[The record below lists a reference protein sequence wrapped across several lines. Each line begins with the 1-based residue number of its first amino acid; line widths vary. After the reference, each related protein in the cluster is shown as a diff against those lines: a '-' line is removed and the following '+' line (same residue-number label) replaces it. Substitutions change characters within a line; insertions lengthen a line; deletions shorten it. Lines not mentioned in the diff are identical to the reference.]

1 LAIEIKEGAKLPRC
15 KQRPFNREEAL
26 EAKRQLDE
34 LIRDGKVQISRS
46 ESAAPTLF
54 IPKKDGTKRWCMDMR
69 RINEVTV
76 TDSNQAPLQETARE
90 RLKGA
95 KYFTKLDMK
104 DGYHHLRIRE
114 GDEHKTAFLT
124 EYGLYEWKVMC
135 FGLKNAPAEFAR
147 FMSENLREFLNDFV
161 VVYFDDI
168 IIYSDDLETH
178 WKHVRR
184 ILQRL
189 KEKEI
194 NLKIK
199 KCEFAVKETEYL
211 GHVINGE
218 STKMQEEKL
227 KSILEWPTPE
237 KGKDIEEFRGL
248 AGYYRQY
255 IERFSDKME
264 VLNDRIKAPQFEW
277 KEPEERAFKEVKDA
291 YRHNKILMLFDQ
303 EKQIWVHADAS
314 DYAIGSE
321 ISQLDDKGRRRPVLF
336 YSRKLLPA
344 EMNYT
349 THDKEML
356 AIVQTF
362 KKFRHMLQGTK
373 FPVIVKSD
381 HKNLRTFMTTKELN
395 ARQAR
400 WAEEL
405 ASYDFRIEH
414 IKGKENKVADALS
427 RRPDYREGIEEKKT
441 AMLMEDKGAL
451 IINRQMKSKIIR
463 MEVDDENVYDEIKNE
478 TKKNEERQELTI
490 DEDGF
495 KRFNGLVFVPK
506 KLETTII
513 RQSHDD
519 IRNGHPGI
527 ARTVEKIQREFYF
540 PGAYRKV
547 RKYIERCDS
556 CQRNKNDYEKPNGKL
571 IVDQRLP
578 IRPWEQISA
587 DFLEMPSTKRAG
599 SSEEYDTLLVVVD
612 LFSKQTVLIPTR
624 KTATTEE
631 IFHLMWE
638 RVFSV
643 FGIPE
648 EMLSDRDHIFK
659 TNKWQQ
665 LMQDIGSHQKL
676 STAYHQRTDGQTE
689 RKIQEIRAYLRHYLD
704 YEQKNWIDLI
714 PVTQYA
720 LNDATNATTGL
731 TPNFITFGTQRKK
744 GKETRSDEENMAHDE
759 RMTIIHEEVRKD
771 IEWAKTVFK
780 EFYDRKRVE
789 SLTLGEGDKV
799 YLRRRTSGEKSFN
812 IKTTRTSQKLDS
824 LKIGPYRIEQ
834 KLSNDN
840 YKLELPERM
849 RIHPIF
855 HVSLLSKTNNPVS
868 TQNDDVLNEYEVEKI
883 LKKRSKNGKTEYLV
897 KWKDYSEEESTWEPT
912 ENLHCPE
919 AVAKFKLDQKKR

>member
-1 LAIEIKEGAKLPRC
+1 
-15 KQRPFNREEAL
+15 
-26 EAKRQLDE
+26 
-34 LIRDGKVQISRS
+34 
-46 ESAAPTLF
+46 
-54 IPKKDGTKRWCMDMR
+54 
-69 RINEVTV
+69 
-76 TDSNQAPLQETARE
+76 
-90 RLKGA
+90 
-95 KYFTKLDMK
+95 
-104 DGYHHLRIRE
+104 
-114 GDEHKTAFLT
+114 
-124 EYGLYEWKVMC
+124 
-135 FGLKNAPAEFAR
+135 
-147 FMSENLREFLNDFV
+147 
-161 VVYFDDI
+161 
-168 IIYSDDLETH
+168 
-178 WKHVRR
+178 
-184 ILQRL
+184 
-189 KEKEI
+189 
-194 NLKIK
+194 
-199 KCEFAVKETEYL
+199 
-211 GHVINGE
+211 
-218 STKMQEEKL
+218 
-227 KSILEWPTPE
+227 
-237 KGKDIEEFRGL
+237 
-248 AGYYRQY
+248 
-255 IERFSDKME
+255 
-264 VLNDRIKAPQFEW
+264 
-277 KEPEERAFKEVKDA
+277 
-291 YRHNKILMLFDQ
+291 
-303 EKQIWVHADAS
+303 
-314 DYAIGSE
+314 
-321 ISQLDDKGRRRPVLF
+321 
-336 YSRKLLPA
+336 
-344 EMNYT
+344 
-349 THDKEML
+349 
-356 AIVQTF
+356 
-362 KKFRHMLQGTK
+362 
-373 FPVIVKSD
+373 
-381 HKNLRTFMTTKELN
+381 
-395 ARQAR
+395 
-400 WAEEL
+400 
-405 ASYDFRIEH
+405 
-414 IKGKENKVADALS
+414 
-427 RRPDYREGIEEKKT
+427 
-441 AMLMEDKGAL
+441 
-451 IINRQMKSKIIR
+451 
-463 MEVDDENVYDEIKNE
+463 
-478 TKKNEERQELTI
+478 
-490 DEDGF
+490 
-495 KRFNGLVFVPK
+495 
-506 KLETTII
+506 
-513 RQSHDD
+513 
-519 IRNGHPGI
+519 
-527 ARTVEKIQREFYF
+527 
-540 PGAYRKV
+540 
-547 RKYIERCDS
+547 
-556 CQRNKNDYEKPNGKL
+556 
-571 IVDQRLP
+571 
-578 IRPWEQISA
+578 
-587 DFLEMPSTKRAG
+587 MPSTKRAG

-789 SLTLGEGDKV
+789 SLTLEEGDKV

-812 IKTTRTSQKLDS
+812 IKTARTSQKLDS

-868 TQNDDVLNEYEVEKI
+868 THDDDVLNEYEVEKI